1 LHERPSDPSR
11 THRARA
17 TAIAALAT
25 FSFVALTGCAASTTP
40 EPAPAPTPSLTQ
52 EQQDDAAF
60 RDVFT
65 SYVDLDANTD
75 TDDDLAQLLTGNV
88 LKGEKSDLA
97 DARRTGERQTGKEIA
112 SGFQVT
118 DRGLD
123 PAGLQYMTAQVCV
136 DSSGTRLLDAAG
148 KDVTPQRDTRLSLQV
163 KAIKSEDAV
172 WRISDIVR
180 NEGVHAC
187 E

>member
-1 LHERPSDPSR
+1 M
-11 THRARA
+11 
-17 TAIAALAT
+17 TALAALSIAAL
-25 FSFVALTGCAASTTP
+25 SGCASPSTP
-40 EPAPAPTPSLTQ
+40 DPAPAPTPSLTQ

-60 RDVFT
+60 QDVFT
-65 SYVDLDANTD
+65 RYVDLDANTD

-88 LKGEKSDLA
+88 LESEKSGLA
-97 DARRTGERQTGKEIA
+97 DARRTGERQAGKEIT

-123 PAGLQYMTAQVCV
+123 SSGMQYMTAQVCV
-136 DSSGTRLLDAAG
+136 DSSGTRLLDAEG

-163 KAIKSEDAV
+163 KAIMSPDAI

-180 NEGVHAC
+180 NEKVHAC
-187 E
+187 D